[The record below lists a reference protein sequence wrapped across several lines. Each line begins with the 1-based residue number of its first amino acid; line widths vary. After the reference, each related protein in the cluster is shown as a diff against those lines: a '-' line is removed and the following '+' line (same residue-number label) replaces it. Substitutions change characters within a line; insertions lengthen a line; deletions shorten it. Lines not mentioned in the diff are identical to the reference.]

1 MKTKSLIQRVGFNK
15 YKAPDEF
22 LEKILGFSAKYQLK
36 PEHLLKVIY
45 QYYRKDWELYD
56 IFPNHL
62 YNRSLGLYFLSNYP
76 KATPAERME
85 LIKLIYTESD
95 YGILSYIPKKFKN
108 IQQAQTKIF
117 EKVIENYIA
126 SGWLLFTG
134 NNQPMNNRHALLNLP
149 GALWVT
155 LFPSLKIQIEKFQNL
170 HIQAVLTTLR
180 GITDPK
186 YLTQVNNSLER
197 FTKSATEELLSKE

>member
-15 YKAPDEF
+15 YKAPAE
-22 LEKILGFSAKYQLK
+22 LLKKILEFSAKYQLK
-36 PEHLLKVIY
+36 PEHLLRVIY
-45 QYYRKDWELYD
+45 KYYLKDWELYD

-62 YNRSLGLYFLSNYP
+62 YNRSLGLYFLNNYP
-76 KATPAERME
+76 KVTPAERMD
-85 LIKLIYTESD
+85 LIKLIYTETD
-95 YGILSYIPKKFKN
+95 YSILSHMPQKFQDV
-108 IQQAQTKIF
+108 QQAQTNIF

-126 SGWLLFTG
+126 SGWLLFTD
-134 NNQPMNNRHALLNLP
+134 NNQPMNNRRALLNLP
-149 GALWVT
+149 GSLWVI
-155 LFPSLKIQIEKFQNL
+155 LFPSLKIQIDTFQNL

>member
-15 YKAPDEF
+15 YQAPAEL
-22 LEKILGFSAKYQLK
+22 LEKILKFSAKYQLK

-45 QYYRKDWELYD
+45 KYYLKDWELYD

-62 YNRSLGLYFLSNYP
+62 YNRSLGLYFLSNYS
-76 KATPAERME
+76 KATPAERMG
-85 LIKLIYTESD
+85 LIKLIYTETD
-95 YGILSYIPKKFKN
+95 YGILSYMPKKFRN
-108 IQQAQTKIF
+108 VQQAQTKIF

-126 SGWLLFTG
+126 SGWLLFTD
-134 NNQPMNNRHALLNLP
+134 NNQPKNNRLALLNLP
-149 GALWVT
+149 GSLWVS
-155 LFPSLKIQIEKFQNL
+155 LFPSLKIQIDTFQNL

>member
-15 YKAPDEF
+15 YKAPSEL
-22 LEKILGFSAKYQLK
+22 LEKILRFSAKYQLK

-45 QYYRKDWELYD
+45 KYYLKDWELYD

-62 YNRSLGLYFLSNYP
+62 YNRSLGFYFLSNYP
-76 KATPAERME
+76 QATPAERMD
-85 LIKLIYTESD
+85 LIKLIYTETD
-95 YGILSYIPKKFKN
+95 YGILSYMPKKFKDV
-108 IQQAQTKIF
+108 QQAQTKIF

-134 NNQPMNNRHALLNLP
+134 NQPMNNRLAPLNLP
-149 GALWVT
+149 GSLWVT
-155 LFPSLKIQIEKFQNL
+155 LFPSLKIQIDTFQNL
-170 HIQAVLTTLR
+170 HIQAVLTVLR

>member
-15 YKAPDEF
+15 YKAPAE
-22 LEKILGFSAKYQLK
+22 LLKKILEFSAKYQLK
-36 PEHLLKVIY
+36 PEHLLRVIY
-45 QYYRKDWELYD
+45 KYYLKDWELYD

-62 YNRSLGLYFLSNYP
+62 YNRLLRLYFLSNYS
-76 KATPAERME
+76 KVTPAERMG
-85 LIKLIYTESD
+85 LIKLIYTETD
-95 YGILSYIPKKFKN
+95 YGILSYMPQKFRN
-108 IQQAQTKIF
+108 VQQAQTKIF

-126 SGWLLFTG
+126 SGWLLFTD
-134 NNQPMNNRHALLNLP
+134 NNQPMSNKLALINLP
-149 GALWVT
+149 GSLWVI
-155 LFPSLKIQIEKFQNL
+155 LFPSLKIQMDTFQNL

>member
-15 YKAPDEF
+15 YKAPAEL
-22 LEKILGFSAKYQLK
+22 LEKILRFSAKYQLK
-36 PEHLLKVIY
+36 PEHLLKVLY
-45 QYYRKDWELYD
+45 KYYLKDWELYD
-56 IFPNHL
+56 IYPNHL
-62 YNRSLGLYFLSNYP
+62 YNRSLGLYFLSNYS
-76 KATPAERME
+76 KATPAERMD
-85 LIKLIYTESD
+85 LIKLIYTETD
-95 YGILSYIPKKFKN
+95 YGILSYMPQKFRN
-108 IQQAQTKIF
+108 VQQAQTQIF

-134 NNQPMNNRHALLNLP
+134 NNQPMNNKLALLNLP
-149 GALWVT
+149 GSLWVI
-155 LFPSLKIQIEKFQNL
+155 LFPSLKIQIDTFQNL
-170 HIQAVLTTLR
+170 HIQAVLTILR